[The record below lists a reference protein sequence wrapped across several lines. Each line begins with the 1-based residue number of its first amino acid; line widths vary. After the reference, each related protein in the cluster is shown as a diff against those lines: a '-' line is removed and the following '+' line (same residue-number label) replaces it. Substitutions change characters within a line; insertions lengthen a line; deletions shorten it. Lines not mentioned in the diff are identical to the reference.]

1 MITVLKNGQRIV
13 QGNTLEF
20 IDIAV
25 EAGIITE
32 VGHDLSG
39 DKIIDLKGKLIT
51 AGLVDVHVHFREPGF
66 THKETILSGSKAAAR
81 GGFTTVCAMPNTNPV
96 PDTVE
101 KFQDL
106 EALIEKDAL
115 IKVYQYAPITK
126 ELRSDE
132 LVDMEGMNAF
142 AYTNDGVGVQTA
154 GVMYE
159 AMVQAAALNKPI
171 VAHTED
177 DSLLYGGVMHKG
189 IRSEQLGL
197 PGIMGIVESSQIARD
212 ILIAKETGCHY
223 HVCHVSSKESVYA
236 IREGKRQG
244 VRVSAEVA
252 PHHLILNEMDIPSDD
267 ATWKMNPPLRSV
279 EDQKALLEGFLD
291 GTLDIIATDH
301 APHSSEEKANGFVGS
316 PFGIVGIETSFALMY
331 TYFVKTGI
339 VSLEYLVERMST
351 IPAQLF
357 NLPQA
362 QLEKGSVANL
372 AVFDLETLSTIDP
385 QDYLSKSSNTPF
397 NNHEVYGMC
406 SLTLYHGNVVW
417 EAQ

>member
-115 IKVYQYAPITK
+115 INVYQYAPITK

>member
-331 TYFVKTGI
+331 THFVKTGI

>member
-39 DKIIDLKGKLIT
+39 DKIIDLQGKLIT

-331 TYFVKTGI
+331 THFVKTGI